1 MREKLNSNPLA
12 QVALIGV
19 LLVLA
24 GVFVMSSMGKGGSEG
39 EESGEAALT
48 VTSVAPAVASGE
60 GSATSL
66 PPVSSGVGAP
76 PPVPRPVTSAFAADD
91 TVVLLF
97 VRNGGI
103 DDRMVAAALP
113 RLHALTQ
120 VATFVV
126 PANKIARYAAI
137 AQGANVNRVPA
148 LVVLR
153 PRRLDNG
160 IPTASVHYGYQSPE
174 SVEQAVIDAG
184 YHGRTV
190 PYHP

>member
-24 GVFVMSSMGKGGSEG
+24 GVFVMSSMSKGGPEAEG
-39 EESGEAALT
+39 EEAAA
-48 VTSVAPAVASGE
+48 VSSVAPAIPAEE

-66 PPVSSGVGAP
+66 PAVSSGVGAP
-76 PPVPRPVTSAFAADD
+76 PPIPRSVTTAFAADD

-97 VRNGGI
+97 VSNGGI

-113 RLHALTQ
+113 RLHALTR

-153 PRRLDNG
+153 PKRLDNG

-174 SVEQAVIDAG
+174 TVEQAVIDAG

>member
-12 QVALIGV
+12 QVALLGV

-24 GVFVMSSMGKGGSEG
+24 GVFVMSSMSKGGEEEGAESE
-39 EESGEAALT
+39 SAAST
-48 VTSVAPAVASGE
+48 VTAAIPAEG

-66 PPVSSGVGAP
+66 PAVSKGVGAP
-76 PPVPRPVTSAFAADD
+76 PPVPRKVTAAFAADD

-97 VRNGGI
+97 VRAGGI
-103 DDRMVAAALP
+103 DDQMVARALP
-113 RLHALTQ
+113 RLHSLSR

-126 PANKIARYAAI
+126 PADKIARYAAI

-153 PRRLDNG
+153 PKRLDRSVT
-160 IPTASVHYGYQSPE
+160 TASVHYGYQSPE

-184 YHGRTV
+184 YRGHTLS
-190 PYHP
+190 YHP